1 MRRTRIIPCLLLR
14 DQALVKTVKFRDARY
29 VGDPINAVRIFNEK
43 EVDELVCL
51 DISATPAGRR
61 PSLELIATFADEC
74 FMPLCYGGGVRTLE
88 DVQAIL
94 GSGVEKVALNS
105 VAAEEP
111 EFVRRATERF
121 GGSSIVVSMDVK
133 KGRFGGYEVLT
144 HGGTRRTGFE
154 PVTYAARMEALG
166 AGELLLT
173 SIDRDGT
180 GEGYDIDLVRR
191 VADAVSVPVVAS
203 GGAGRLEH
211 LGEVASRGG
220 ASAAAAGSFFVFQG
234 RHRAVLISYP
244 TQEELAQVVA

>member
-111 EFVRRATERF
+111 EFVRRATDRF

-154 PVTYAARMEALG
+154 PVAYAARMEALG
-166 AGELLLT
+166 AGELFVT